1 MKVSKK
7 SWHYWLNS
15 IFNENLVSKRRWSSP
30 TLCDYFWGTCKSI
43 LLGLLCSAV
52 AVGLLAVCGIGL
64 FVCIGI
70 LTFLSTAIT
79 GICFDWIGDG
89 EFYFTLVVLLST
101 MVTIGGV
108 VAWLTGEINLLPDYI
123 KKPFRKTK
131 LTSRKETKP
140 SLVVEM
146 YKAHKSKWCPLI
158 EIED

>member
-15 IFNENLVSKRRWSSP
+15 IFNENLVSKRRWANP
-30 TLCDYFWGTCKSI
+30 TLCDYFWGTCKSV
-43 LLGLLCSAV
+43 LLALLCSAV
-52 AVGLLAVCGIGL
+52 AVGLLGVLGVGVFIIAS
-64 FVCIGI
+64 I
-70 LTFLSTAIT
+70 LIFLSTAIT
-79 GICFDWIGDG
+79 GVCFGWIDG
-89 EFYFTLVVLLST
+89 EFYFVLVMLLSALAL
-101 MVTIGGV
+101 IGGG
-108 VAWLTGEINLLPDYI
+108 VAWLTNEINFFPEYM

-131 LTSRKETKP
+131 QTHYKESKP